1 MNDKHFLDTNILVY
15 CYTSTEPEKR
25 EKAQRAAKL
34 PNTIISTQVLQ
45 EFSNTLRR
53 KFQIPWDKISDGLHE
68 IQKDFEVYVNIES
81 TIFRACKIAEKYGFS
96 FYDSLIVAAALE
108 SGCTTLFSEDLQ
120 HEQII
125 EGKLKILNPF
135 RS

>member
-1 MNDKHFLDTNILVY
+1 VY
-15 CYTSTEPEKR
+15 CYTSTELEKR

-68 IQKDFEVYVNIES
+68 IQKDFEVYINTEP
-81 TIFRACKIAEKYGFS
+81 TIFRACKIAEKYSFS

>member
-15 CYTSTEPEKR
+15 CYTSTELEKR

-53 KFQIPWDKISDGLHE
+53 KFQIPWDKISAGGSNE
-68 IQKDFEVYVNIES
+68 W
-81 TIFRACKIAEKYGFS
+81 T
-96 FYDSLIVAAALE
+96 
-108 SGCTTLFSEDLQ
+108 
-120 HEQII
+120 
-125 EGKLKILNPF
+125 
-135 RS
+135 